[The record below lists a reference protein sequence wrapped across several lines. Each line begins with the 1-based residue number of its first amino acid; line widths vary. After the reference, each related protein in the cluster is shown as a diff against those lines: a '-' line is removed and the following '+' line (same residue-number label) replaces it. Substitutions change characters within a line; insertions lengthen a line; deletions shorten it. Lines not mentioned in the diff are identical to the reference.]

1 MSSIT
6 DIPEKED
13 LESLR
18 LERDQLRDEVQ
29 RLKVSC
35 LLISC
40 NCKYL
45 IKRYQGFYFFF
56 NSISTCVLC
65 TSVFTDCAFY

>member
-1 MSSIT
+1 MSSVT

-29 RLKVSC
+29 RLKVSIC
-35 LLISC
+35 W
-40 NCKYL
+40 YM
-45 IKRYQGFYFFF
+45 
-56 NSISTCVLC
+56 
-65 TSVFTDCAFY
+65 